1 MTLEFNHMY
10 VSFEL
15 QNTDTS
21 AITEAVAIFSI
32 RIFRKCR
39 GGGAEKCG
47 LPQAPTWVVTALR
60 RPHFFSVCKLLT
72 NVTNLRY
79 DF

>member
-39 GGGAEKCG
+39 GGGARSKWINKKHN
-47 LPQAPTWVVTALR
+47 TIKR
-60 RPHFFSVCKLLT
+60 K
-72 NVTNLRY
+72 Y
-79 DF
+79 I

>member
-21 AITEAVAIFSI
+21 AIAEAAAVSKTIFFL
-32 RIFRKCR
+32 RNE
-39 GGGAEKCG
+39 GGAETQGGAKK
-47 LPQAPTWVVTALR
+47 TAYPR
-60 RPHFFSVCKLLT
+60 CQP
-72 NVTNLRY
+72 NL
-79 DF
+79 